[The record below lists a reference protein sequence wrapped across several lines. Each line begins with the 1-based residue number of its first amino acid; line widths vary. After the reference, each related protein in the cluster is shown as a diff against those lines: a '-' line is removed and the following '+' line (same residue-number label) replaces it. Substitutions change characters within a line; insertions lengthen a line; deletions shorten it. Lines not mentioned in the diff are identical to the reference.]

1 MPTSNPATE
10 SHELLLERS
19 IAARVCQGSAADR
32 AEHAQMDCRRG
43 RAAATD
49 PLAALVARP

>member
-1 MPTSNPATE
+1 MPTSNPAKE

-43 RAAATD
+43 WGAATE
-49 PLAALVARP
+49 PLAAQVARR